1 MPSFPS
7 KKKAFVLWEY
17 RKGYPIRQRPI
28 YGQQSP
34 RAHWGDYISEGTVWF
49 CSHHTQKAL
58 PGCDN
63 IRHSRSNLLL
73 LLPQCLSGNPL
84 FRAAAWHQDLIQM
97 FLSSSLP
104 LHIRG
109 CHWPSALADL
119 EVPPNPWVPFIMA
132 HVTSSLIKVFKNCIW
147 EYGQNLGTRKKS
159 YKLGHR
165 GGWLGEG
172 DGWERF
178 GIFQQQQRK
187 LEINGTISYKFWM
200 KIIFKLE
207 SIPSQ
212 NIS

>member
-104 LHIRG
+104 LHI
-109 CHWPSALADL
+109 WNLPINLF
-119 EVPPNPWVPFIMA
+119 FI
-132 HVTSSLIKVFKNCIW
+132 VICL
-147 EYGQNLGTRKKS
+147 
-159 YKLGHR
+159 
-165 GGWLGEG
+165 
-172 DGWERF
+172 RF
-178 GIFQQQQRK
+178 
-187 LEINGTISYKFWM
+187 INWM
-200 KIIFKLE
+200 KNRQKREKRGLKMSNYNAIGKILISII
-207 SIPSQ
+207 
-212 NIS
+212 